1 MDPSDIQLGRAWR
14 HSIAEQTGSVLC
26 WHIFLCL
33 ILSSCHVALVYFS
46 REAMNFTVYTLLPSS
61 VWLSQHVL
69 HWLTCKLR
77 TWMVYSNSICSL
89 VSGIEM
95 GIGKTRLSL
104 PHFSMSSS
112 MVFLIYDV
120 PKIVASAKKLQLL
133 SPPHACSL
141 SPIANFHLF
150 ANVTLLVTR
159 IVEVLQIA
167 VMGWKF
173 FHVMV
178 PLEDMV
184 KFMDTNMVRIRVL
197 VCQV

>member
-26 WHIFLCL
+26 WHIFLCF
-33 ILSSCHVALVYFS
+33 ILSSCHVSLVYFS

-112 MVFLIYDV
+112 MGFLIYDV
-120 PKIVASAKKLQLL
+120 PKIVASAKKLQLP

-141 SPIANFHLF
+141 SPIANLHLF
-150 ANVTLLVTR
+150 ANVINKWSPTWAHQSPIIDGLRLN
-159 IVEVLQIA
+159 LS
-167 VMGWKF
+167 
-173 FHVMV
+173 
-178 PLEDMV
+178 
-184 KFMDTNMVRIRVL
+184 
-197 VCQV
+197 VCRSCNRMQPRKWSIF

>member
-26 WHIFLCL
+26 WHIFLCF
-33 ILSSCHVALVYFS
+33 ILSSCHVSLVYFS
-46 REAMNFTVYTLLPSS
+46 REAMNFTAVPSS

-69 HWLTCKLR
+69 HRLTCKLR

-104 PHFSMSSS
+104 LHFSMSSS

-120 PKIVASAKKLQLL
+120 PKIVATAKKLQLP

-141 SPIANFHLF
+141 SLILPISICLR
-150 ANVTLLVTR
+150 TLS
-159 IVEVLQIA
+159 IN
-167 VMGWKF
+167 G
-173 FHVMV
+173 
-178 PLEDMV
+178 PLLELI
-184 KFMDTNMVRIRVL
+184 NPP
-197 VCQV
+197 

>member
-26 WHIFLCL
+26 WHIFCVLFYHHAMCRWF
-33 ILSSCHVALVYFS
+33 IFP
-46 REAMNFTVYTLLPSS
+46 EKAMNFTVYTLLPSS

-120 PKIVASAKKLQLL
+120 PKIVASAKKLQLP

-141 SPIANFHLF
+141 SPILPISICLR
-150 ANVTLLVTR
+150 TLS
-159 IVEVLQIA
+159 IN
-167 VMGWKF
+167 G
-173 FHVMV
+173 
-178 PLEDMV
+178 PLLELI
-184 KFMDTNMVRIRVL
+184 NPP
-197 VCQV
+197 